1 MTDHQKKASV
11 CIVMNGNNL
20 LVLKRADGC
29 SYHNKWCLP
38 GGRAEN
44 SETAV
49 ETMFREVEEETGC
62 VIRSMEYAG
71 MLHGIVEGE
80 TMEYLS
86 VYFVSRDFEGEPR
99 DSDEGAVE
107 WMNIADSLSAA
118 DMHPI
123 YRLLMPRIISRDIP
137 VEGVMRMRDGEPPDY
152 LLLGPGA
159 RPSR

>member
-1 MTDHQKKASV
+1 
-11 CIVMNGNNL
+11 
-20 LVLKRADGC
+20 
-29 SYHNKWCLP
+29 
-38 GGRAEN
+38 
-44 SETAV
+44 
-49 ETMFREVEEETGC
+49 
-62 VIRSMEYAG
+62 
-71 MLHGIVEGE
+71 MLHGIVEE
-80 TMEYLS
+80 DEMEYLS

-99 DSDEGAVE
+99 DSEEGAVE
-107 WMNIADSLSAA
+107 WMNIADSLSAT

>member
-49 ETMFREVEEETGC
+49 ETMFREVEEETGIHLAKTTFLC
-62 VIRSMEYAG
+62 SYDNPR
-71 MLHGIVEGE
+71 LHLAVFFSTTDTQDVVVQESEISDYEWVDMSKYEGGIDLPPMTDNILNEIGAHFKQYGE
-80 TMEYLS
+80 IHL
-86 VYFVSRDFEGEPR
+86 
-99 DSDEGAVE
+99 DELKA
-107 WMNIADSLSAA
+107 SL
-118 DMHPI
+118 
-123 YRLLMPRIISRDIP
+123 RQ
-137 VEGVMRMRDGEPPDY
+137 
-152 LLLGPGA
+152 
-159 RPSR
+159 